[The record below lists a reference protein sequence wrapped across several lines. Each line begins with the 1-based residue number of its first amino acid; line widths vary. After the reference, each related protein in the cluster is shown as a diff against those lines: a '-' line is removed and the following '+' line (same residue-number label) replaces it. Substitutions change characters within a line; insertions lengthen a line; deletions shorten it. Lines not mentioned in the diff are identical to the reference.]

1 MRYWSTSSQ
10 ATGRMGGSLDAVFV
24 LLSAVVFCI
33 TKVHAQ
39 GPVPGCTQCS
49 VICAGGGGPGG
60 GLIQTLQAACPGV
73 GSPEPCAMCIS
84 SKSGAAFSTATS
96 RAGAAA
102 ACTAQATFALDIL
115 VECASTGSVASLTT
129 GPGTLGTK
137 MNTDAVVSPTGF

>member
-1 MRYWSTSSQ
+1 MRYWSTGSQ

-24 LLSAVVFCI
+24 LLSAVVFRI

-39 GPVPGCTQCS
+39 GQVPGCTQCS
-49 VICAGGGGPGG
+49 VICGGGPGETI
-60 GLIQTLQAACPGV
+60 IQTLQAACTGPG
-73 GSPEPCAMCIS
+73 SSEPCAMCIS
-84 SKSGAAFSTATS
+84 TKSGPAFSYATS

-102 ACTAQATFALDIL
+102 ACTAQVPFALDIL

-129 GPGTLGTK
+129 GSVTLGTQ